1 VFFFQAAHDV
11 EKRITDMPT
20 DQADQLLVTRIRQ
33 GDAESWQM
41 LIDRF
46 EGRLLAFVDSR
57 LRNHTTSEDVVQ
69 ETFLGFLT
77 SLPNYDDRTPLESFL
92 FSIAAHKLTDVM
104 RRQGRRP
111 TLPLTS
117 PASSSAGDGS
127 RSTDEPLSRLR
138 RVSSLARSR
147 EERSRQAR
155 QIETELGQL
164 IRQSVDRGDFSRLKC
179 LELLF
184 VLGWSNKSVAERIGL
199 TEQTV
204 ANFKHAAVVRLQAA
218 VGDE

>member
-1 VFFFQAAHDV
+1 
-11 EKRITDMPT
+11 MPS
-20 DQADQLLVTRIRQ
+20 DQADQLLVARIRQ
-33 GDAESWQM
+33 GDAESWHM

-57 LRNHTTSEDVVQ
+57 LRNHATSEDVVQ
-69 ETFLGFLT
+69 DTFLGFLT

-92 FSIAAHKLTDVM
+92 FSIAAHKLTDVL

-127 RSTDEPLSRLR
+127 GSTDEPLSRLR

-147 EERSRQAR
+147 EERSRQSR

-164 IRQSVDRGDFSRLKC
+164 IRQSVDRREFSRLKC

-184 VLGWSNKSVAERIGL
+184 VLGWSNKFVAETL
-199 TEQTV
+199 SLSEQSV
-204 ANFKHAAVVRLQAA
+204 ANFKHAAIVRLQAA
-218 VGDE
+218 VVDGQ

>member
-1 VFFFQAAHDV
+1 
-11 EKRITDMPT
+11 MPF
-20 DQADQLLVTRIRQ
+20 DQADQLLVASIRQ
-33 GDAESWQM
+33 GDADAWKV

-57 LRNHTTSEDVVQ
+57 LRNHATSEDVVQ
-69 ETFLGFLT
+69 DTFFGFLT
-77 SLPNYDDRTPLESFL
+77 SLPNYDVRTSLETFL
-92 FSIAAHKLTDVM
+92 FSIAAHKLTDVL

-111 TLPLTS
+111 ALPLTS
-117 PASSSAGDGS
+117 PAASSDDDGS
-127 RSTDEPLSRLR
+127 GSVNEPISRLR

-155 QIETELGQL
+155 QIEAELGQL